1 MTMDFN
7 KVKSL
12 TIPEGEVTKITDSSG
27 NVMWQKKTQ
36 GWHTIWSGTLS
47 AKPSEYDTGGAKF
60 TYSKEELELTKNIP
74 TRVT

>member
-12 TIPEGEVTKITDSSG
+12 TIPEGDVTKITDSSG
-27 NVMWQKKTQ
+27 NVLWQKKTQ

-47 AKPSEYDTGGAKF
+47 LKANASNPSVAN
-60 TYSKEELELTKNIP
+60 SKEEVTLTKNIP